1 MKVSQ
6 SSPDVRCQPAAVC
19 GFTLL
24 ELLVVI
30 AIIGVLAALLLPALA
45 KAKNQARSTQCLGN
59 LRQLTLCC
67 HLYAGDNDDLL
78 PPNDSV
84 VTPDGTPNGQ
94 TIASGVSWCPDHPQT
109 DTNAVNLESGA
120 LFTYN
125 RSVAIYHCPADTATL
140 QTTNGQ
146 PLTQLRQRSYNL
158 SQSVNG
164 YSAYLNN
171 YADAANLP
179 AFSSLSQ
186 IQSPGPSDLF
196 LFIDELPATQY
207 DASFG
212 MPPKGSTNYQAWQNC
227 WFDMPSDRHSQGG
240 NLSFADGHIEHWS
253 WQMAKVFT
261 GYGQAVATAEM
272 PDYARLQNAM
282 KQPL

>member
-6 SSPDVRCQPAAVC
+6 PSPEVCRQSAAGG

-30 AIIGVLAALLLPALA
+30 AIIALLAAILLPALA

-171 YADAANLP
+171 YADAATCPPSVRCRKSNRP
-179 AFSSLSQ
+179 ARAICFCS
-186 IQSPGPSDLF
+186 
-196 LFIDELPATQY
+196 
-207 DASFG
+207 
-212 MPPKGSTNYQAWQNC
+212 
-227 WFDMPSDRHSQGG
+227 
-240 NLSFADGHIEHWS
+240 
-253 WQMAKVFT
+253 
-261 GYGQAVATAEM
+261 
-272 PDYARLQNAM
+272 
-282 KQPL
+282 

>member
-1 MKVSQ
+1 MSKSNNFQ
-6 SSPDVRCQPAAVC
+6 KA
-19 GFTLL
+19 FTLL
-24 ELLVVI
+24 ELLLVI
-30 AIIGVLAALLLPALA
+30 TSIGVLAALLLPALA
-45 KAKNQARSTQCLGN
+45 KAKDKARSTQCLGN
-59 LRQLTLCC
+59 LRQLTLCS

-94 TIASGVSWCPDHPQT
+94 TIAEGVSWCPDHPQT
-109 DTNAVNLESGA
+109 DINTVNIERGV
-120 LFTYN
+120 LFGYN

-146 PLTQLRQRSYNL
+146 PLPQLRQRSYNM

-164 YSAYLNN
+164 FAAYLDN
-171 YADAANLP
+171 YADAASLP
-179 AFSSLSQ
+179 AFGRLTE
-186 IQSPGPSDLF
+186 IQSPGPSELF
-196 LFIDELPATQY
+196 VFIDELPQTEF

-212 MPPKGSTNYQAWQNC
+212 MPPKGSTNYQDWQSC

-240 NLSFADGHIEHWS
+240 NLSFADGHVEHWH
-253 WQMAKVFT
+253 WQTPKTFT
-261 GYGQAVATAEM
+261 QYGQAVAAGEM
-272 PDYARLQNAM
+272 PDYVRLQNAM